1 MTSPYKIYCLGNV
14 LIDKGYNYWNSQDN
28 SNKKAIRMNNIER
41 GPLGSLYDLTYDS
54 TLIVDQLY
62 LGNSC
67 NARNYYELE
76 NNKVGLIINSSPC
89 ISNYFQNEFEYY
101 NVKVEDISGA
111 DILCHLDNTVT
122 KMHEFIESNPQKS
135 VFVHCFMGSS
145 RSATIIIAYL
155 MKYHNYNLRDA
166 LNFVKEKR
174 EVVNLNQDF
183 FKQLSE
189 FDKTLNNKQEE

>member
-1 MTSPYKIYCLGNV
+1 
-14 LIDKGYNYWNSQDN
+14 
-28 SNKKAIRMNNIER
+28 
-41 GPLGSLYDLTYDS
+41 
-54 TLIVDQLY
+54 
-62 LGNSC
+62 
-67 NARNYYELE
+67 
-76 NNKVGLIINSSPC
+76 
-89 ISNYFQNEFEYY
+89 
-101 NVKVEDISGA
+101 
-111 DILCHLDNTVT
+111 
-122 KMHEFIESNPQKS
+122 MHEFIESNPQKS

>member
-28 SNKKAIRMNNIER
+28 SNKKAVRMNNIER

-101 NVKVEDISGA
+101 KVKVEDISGA
-111 DILCHLDNTVT
+111 DILCNLDNKVT

-155 MKYHNYNLRDA
+155 MKYHNYNLRDG

>member
-28 SNKKAIRMNNIER
+28 SNKKAVRMNNIER